1 MSGKDSLTYLV
12 ANLSCETGIS
22 PSEFIGMD
30 PVMLKMII
38 IMYLMLRPLTI
49 WNLMKKYIKLTIKNA
64 NNEVLDFA
72 KTMIFMIT
80 KTVNIIKR

>member
-30 PVMLKMII
+30 PVMLKM
-38 IMYLMLRPLTI
+38 MVRVLEERA
-49 WNLMKKYIKLTIKNA
+49 KAVKDA
-64 NNEVLDFA
+64 NRQRGRRA
-72 KTMIFMIT
+72 
-80 KTVNIIKR
+80 